1 MTKTYDERIDKMLQS
16 AERHSRCLTRPRDNA
31 LRRALIYR
39 SKHATDA
46 PIYSPHDGLYI
57 RKDYWDSLCR
67 SDQVLHM
74 VKALS
79 HIHPQWIFDSYT
91 AAVIRGW
98 NVPYALLDDIHI
110 VMPYHYRTQT
120 VSARASRDITCDTVD
135 GLRVTTTAQTL
146 HECLRT
152 ADFRD
157 ALPIADS
164 ALRQLHIPTEALIR
178 ELQADRKIARS
189 RSSRR
194 TIDILKLAN
203 PLSESGGESFARATM
218 IMLGFAIPELQVEY
232 PDPMN
237 PNSTFRV
244 DFRWVFAD
252 GTVILGEF
260 DGKQKYVDMHM
271 TKGKDAIET
280 LSAERLRESRLS
292 VSGARIV
299 RFSHGDV
306 CNLAYFK
313 QLLDAYGVPR
323 DPTPRFA
330 DSLAIEANVSE
341 AIDEMPPLEC
351 YEDLIALHRC

>member
-1 MTKTYDERIDKMLQS
+1 MTKAYDERIDKLLQS
-16 AERHSRCLTRPRDNA
+16 AERHSRCLARPRDNA

-39 SKHATDA
+39 SKHANEA

-110 VMPYHYRTQT
+110 VMPYHYRT
-120 VSARASRDITCDTVD
+120 
-135 GLRVTTTAQTL
+135 
-146 HECLRT
+146 
-152 ADFRD
+152 
-157 ALPIADS
+157 
-164 ALRQLHIPTEALIR
+164 
-178 ELQADRKIARS
+178 
-189 RSSRR
+189 
-194 TIDILKLAN
+194 
-203 PLSESGGESFARATM
+203 
-218 IMLGFAIPELQVEY
+218 
-232 PDPMN
+232 
-237 PNSTFRV
+237 
-244 DFRWVFAD
+244 
-252 GTVILGEF
+252 
-260 DGKQKYVDMHM
+260 
-271 TKGKDAIET
+271 
-280 LSAERLRESRLS
+280 
-292 VSGARIV
+292 ARIV

-323 DPTPRFA
+323 DPTPKFA
-330 DSLAIEANVSE
+330 DSLAIETNTPES
-341 AIDEMPPLEC
+341 IDEMPPLEC